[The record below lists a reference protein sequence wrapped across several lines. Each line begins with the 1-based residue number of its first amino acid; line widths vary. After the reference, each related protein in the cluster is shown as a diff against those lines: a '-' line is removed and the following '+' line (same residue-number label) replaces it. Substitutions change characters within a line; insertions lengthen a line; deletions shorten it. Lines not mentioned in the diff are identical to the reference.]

1 MVRARWRHD
10 TSGSSVLLIGA
21 QPFGEL
27 SSRRGKPGFDA
38 SLLLPNGLQRR
49 SFAKREAA
57 ESFLIEGVE
66 DYVLQQ
72 LTPAA
77 RCVLLRRTADPTPS
91 GASATH
97 QASDVATNSG

>member
-10 TSGSSVLLIGA
+10 TSGSSVLLIGI

-27 SSRRGKPGFDA
+27 SSRRKPGFDA
-38 SLLLPNGLQRR
+38 SLLLPTGLQRR
-49 SFAKREAA
+49 SFAQREAA
-57 ESFLIEGVE
+57 EAFLIEGVE

-77 RCVLLRRTADPTPS
+77 RCVLLRLHEDTSLFARVPPPQQQADRS
-91 GASATH
+91 SA
-97 QASDVATNSG
+97 

>member
-10 TSGSSVLLIGA
+10 TSGSSVLLIGV
-21 QPFGEL
+21 QPFGEV
-27 SSRRGKPGFDA
+27 SSRPGKPGFDA
-38 SLLLPNGLQRR
+38 SLLLPTGLQRR

-57 ESFLIEGVE
+57 EAFLIEGVE

-77 RCVLLRRTADPTPS
+77 RCVLLRMTEDLPPS
-91 GASATH
+91 GAGATP
-97 QASDVATNSG
+97 QASAMPAV

>member
-1 MVRARWRHD
+1 MVRVRWRHD
-10 TSGSSVLLIGA
+10 GSGSSVLLIGV
-21 QPFGEL
+21 QPFGEV

-38 SLLLPNGLQRR
+38 SLLLPTGLQRR

-57 ESFLIEGVE
+57 EAFLLDGLE

-77 RCVLLRRTADPTPS
+77 RCVLLRLTGDPPPS
-91 GASATH
+91 GAGATP
-97 QASDVATNSG
+97 QVSTLLAV

>member
-10 TSGSSVLLIGA
+10 TPGSSVLLIGV
-21 QPFGEL
+21 QPFAEL

-38 SLLLPNGLQRR
+38 SLLLPTGLQRR

-77 RCVLLRRTADPTPS
+77 RCVLLRLTADDAS
-91 GASATH
+91 HVGASPSPSTMSAM
-97 QASDVATNSG
+97 

>member
-10 TSGSSVLLIGA
+10 TSGSSVLLIGV

-38 SLLLPNGLQRR
+38 SLLLPTGLQRR

-77 RCVLLRRTADPTPS
+77 RCVLLRLTADPTLS
-91 GASATH
+91 GADAAH
-97 QASDVATNSG
+97 QASAMPAM